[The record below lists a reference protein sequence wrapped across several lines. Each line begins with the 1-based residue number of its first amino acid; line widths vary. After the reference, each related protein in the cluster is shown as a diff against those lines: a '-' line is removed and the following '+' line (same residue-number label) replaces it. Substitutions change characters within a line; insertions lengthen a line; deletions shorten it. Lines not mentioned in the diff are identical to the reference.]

1 MSTSTATPEF
11 ASLREKIAYEK
22 AERLNRY
29 AAYAELLANAQ
40 AAGRLAGQEA
50 VPPVMIVGSPSTPLG
65 NDIDPTK
72 PIYVEHE
79 GPCGFAWVKVNP
91 GTCSFAKWLVKVGAA
106 RAAYPKGVQI
116 WIGEHGQSLARKE
129 AHASAMAAVL
139 NASPLLDGVR
149 IYAGSRMD

>member
-1 MSTSTATPEF
+1 MTTTTEYG
-11 ASLREKIAYEK
+11 SLREKIAAEK
-22 AERLNRY
+22 AEREERY
-29 AAYAELLANAQ
+29 AAFAALFDEAW
-40 AAGRLAGQEA
+40 AAGLAAGEA
-50 VPPVMIVGSPSTPLG
+50 AIPPVMIVGSPSTPLG

-79 GPCGFAWVKVNP
+79 GPCGFAWVKINP
-91 GTCSFAKWLVKVGAA
+91 GTCSFARWLVKVGKG
-106 RAAYPKGVQI
+106 RASYPKGVQV
-116 WIGEHGQSLARKE
+116 WIGAHGQSLARKE